1 MGGLKPIGS
10 EKLTGMDK
18 IRRIMEIANYNHQ
31 LPNKD
36 IELKS
41 TEYRLSLADGNSYE
55 IVKERQG
62 YIIKRNITESY
73 SDYIEPMKN
82 RRYYRSYS
90 EAMKKLNLMAKDFNS
105 MYGNEE
111 GTNLFTEQKKF
122 KLKVPKPKAEVEPT
136 SAPTLPEPSTPPASP
151 DAGGMTPPD
160 MGGDTGGMTPPDMGG
175 DAGGMT
181 PPDMGGEDTGMEEPM
196 GGTEPDMEEPDM
208 EEPDM
213 EEPEG
218 EEKGGVS
225 FKVIQKLTGKIAQ
238 KIRKYLSDEELD
250 SDDTKYILNS
260 IISSLDVDVLS
271 DEDVEEIIDRLEGEE
286 EEGGEE
292 PDMEEP
298 DMEEPDME
306 EPEGEESMGME
317 TEPPMEP
324 EGGEMK
330 EYGYRNR
337 NRMRISPMKSD
348 MFSESKVDNIIKNYF
363 VINENEKRELKNKQ
377 SKSQSLL
384 RENFSVNKMEIERL
398 SISES
403 QERTAIRFLK
413 ENPNAVLWGSTNKKN
428 LVFRIGL
435 EEHKISPNG
444 RFVL

>member
-208 EEPDM
+208 EEP
-213 EEPEG
+213 
-218 EEKGGVS
+218 
-225 FKVIQKLTGKIAQ
+225 
-238 KIRKYLSDEELD
+238 
-250 SDDTKYILNS
+250 
-260 IISSLDVDVLS
+260 
-271 DEDVEEIIDRLEGEE
+271 
-286 EEGGEE
+286 
-292 PDMEEP
+292 
-298 DMEEPDME
+298 
-306 EPEGEESMGME
+306 EGEESMGME

>member
-1 MGGLKPIGS
+1 MGGLKPVGS
-10 EKLTGMDK
+10 EKLGGMDK
-18 IRRIMEIANYNHQ
+18 IRRIMEIAKYNHQ
-31 LPNKD
+31 LPNND
-36 IELKS
+36 IKLES
-41 TEYRLSLADGNSYE
+41 TEYRLSLSDGNSYE

-62 YIIKRNITESY
+62 YIIKRNITESF

-90 EAMKKLNLMAKDFNS
+90 EALKKLNLMAKDFNS
-105 MYGNEE
+105 LYGNEE

-122 KLKVPKPKAEVEPT
+122 KLKVPKPKADVAPT
-136 SAPTLPEPSTPPASP
+136 EAPTLPEPSPEPSPAP
-151 DAGGMTPPD
+151 AGGETGGMPTDTAGMESPD
-160 MGGDTGGMTPPDMGG
+160 MGGSESPDMGM
-175 DAGGMT
+175 GGPEMGGEE
-181 PPDMGGEDTGMEEPM
+181 PGMESPDMGGEEM
-196 GGTEPDMEEPDM
+196 DM

-218 EEKGGVS
+218 ESEDKGGVS
-225 FKVIQKLTGKIAQ
+225 FKMIQKLTGKLAQ

-286 EEGGEE
+286 EEESGEE
-292 PDMEEP
+292 M

-306 EPEGEESMGME
+306 EPEGGEEMGME
-317 TEPPMEP
+317 TPPPMEP

-330 EYGYRNR
+330 EYGYRNK
-337 NRMRISPMKSD
+337 NRMRVSPMRSE
-348 MFSESKVDNIIKNYF
+348 MFNESKVDNIIKNYF
-363 VINENEKRELKNKQ
+363 VINENEERQLKNKQ
-377 SKSQSLL
+377 RKNRMLLEENYSINRSEIQRLSKTFSQEKSAMKFL
-384 RENFSVNKMEIERL
+384 RENPE
-398 SISES
+398 
-403 QERTAIRFLK
+403 
-413 ENPNAVLWGSTNKKN
+413 AVLWGSTNKNN